1 MFLRRLLVEKIRNRQ
16 CLIDSYNSIAEFAPP
31 MLRVALKMLRIVTND
46 DQGAML
52 VKFEP
57 NFFKRSLTINF
68 RSIPIMEVRIRTPDS
83 RILNLMLRIF
93 CLAQKVS
100 VCEISL
106 KSLHAFSHN
115 ELPIDSDNGCP
126 NSDNGS
132 SNLKSDVKN
141 LLSSP
146 KSISVWNFIEI
157 RLFVL
162 SGEERDQPTDR
173 QTHRQPT
180 HVKVWKTL
188 LYYSPGLRAG
198 AKSDPQLLA
207 SPDTIF
213 INLF

>member
-1 MFLRRLLVEKIRNRQ
+1 MPDRFP
-16 CLIDSYNSIAEFAPP
+16 NSIAEFAH
-31 MLRVALKMLRIVTND
+31 LRCFQSRSKCYVLLLMTIKVLC
-46 DQGAML
+46 

-115 ELPIDSDNGCP
+115 EQPIDSDNGCP

-146 KSISVWNFIEI
+146 KSISV
-157 RLFVL
+157 
-162 SGEERDQPTDR
+162 
-173 QTHRQPT
+173 
-180 HVKVWKTL
+180 
-188 LYYSPGLRAG
+188 
-198 AKSDPQLLA
+198 
-207 SPDTIF
+207 
-213 INLF
+213 